1 MGFRTGGINLGYL
14 KKHTFIDEQNTL
26 TTTDGEL
33 LRITENINTPKLT
46 FFITGS
52 ATASIDFRAESVD
65 GDFYLIN
72 CDKIGSATSASST
85 VYLGEPQA
93 FSVTLTGFDGF
104 ETMVTTISAITS
116 DLTIKGVIN
125 GLIGR

>member
-1 MGFRTGGINLGYL
+1 LGHL

-33 LRITENINTPKLT
+33 LRVTENINTPKLT
-46 FFITGS
+46 FFVTGDS
-52 ATASIDFRAESVD
+52 TATIEFKAESID

-72 CDKIGSATSASST
+72 CDKIGSTTSASST
-85 VYLGEPQA
+85 SYTGTPEAYQVD
-93 FSVTLTGFDGF
+93 LTGFDGF
-104 ETMVTTISAITS
+104 ETMVTTISAITT
-116 DLTIKGVIN
+116 DLTIKGVVN